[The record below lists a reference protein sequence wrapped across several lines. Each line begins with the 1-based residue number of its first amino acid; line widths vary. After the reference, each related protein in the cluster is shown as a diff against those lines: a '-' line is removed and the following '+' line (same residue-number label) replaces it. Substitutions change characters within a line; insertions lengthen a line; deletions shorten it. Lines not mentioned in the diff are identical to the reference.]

1 MDRIQRVND
10 AIKWIFF
17 EGLAK
22 NQTDLAQKLGYTKSS
37 FSQIVNGRVNIS
49 DNFIENLTKFALS
62 LSKHW
67 LLTGEGSMLLTSHTS
82 PAIQELTGDTPTQ
95 ELYNF
100 EATNITKDTVPEI
113 MYNNHG
119 NKFTFYPDGRI
130 YIEVLK
136 IPSSAHASYITCYHD
151 DAQLIQEFDTVQFRV
166 DKFGLGHYK
175 AFDVVGD
182 SMNGGN
188 IEDTPDGAEVLGREV
203 GRHLWEGGFRNTTY
217 GFIVIT
223 KDATFLKDITN
234 YDEKKGVITLSSRNK
249 IYEPFEYPINSV
261 YQIFHVIKRIF

>member
-1 MDRIQRVND
+1 MEKIQRVND

-22 NQTDLAQKLGYTKSS
+22 NQTDLAQQLGYTKSS

-67 LLTGEGSMLLTSHTS
+67 LLTGEGSMLLTSHINVSVPDLNT
-82 PAIQELTGDTPTQ
+82 EVNNQ
-95 ELYNF
+95 ELYNN
-100 EATNITKDTVPEI
+100 EATLVTKDTVPEV
-113 MYNNHG
+113 MFNNHG

-136 IPSSAHASYITCYHD
+136 IPCTAHASYITCYND
-151 DAQLIQEFDTVQFRV
+151 DVQLIQEFDTIQFRV

-217 GFIVIT
+217 GFIIIT

-234 YDEKKGVITLSSRNK
+234 FDEQNGTITLTSRNK
-249 IYEPFEYPINSV
+249 IYDPFDYPINNV